1 VPFVIEIKDLA
12 PWPDENLP
20 LDSYL
25 ECLVK
30 PLAITAKQL
39 RAIAEDFAY
48 RRATTT
54 DDLPQLI
61 REEADNLA
69 MLLRRRKVFELAART
84 SGHIP

>member
-1 VPFVIEIKDLA
+1 MIEIKDLFQ
-12 PWPDENLP
+12 WPDANLP

-25 ECLVK
+25 NALAR

-39 RAIAEDFAY
+39 HTIAEDFAY
-48 RRATTT
+48 RRAMAT

-69 MLLRRRKVFELAART
+69 MLMRKRKIFELAARAG
-84 SGHIP
+84 GHIP